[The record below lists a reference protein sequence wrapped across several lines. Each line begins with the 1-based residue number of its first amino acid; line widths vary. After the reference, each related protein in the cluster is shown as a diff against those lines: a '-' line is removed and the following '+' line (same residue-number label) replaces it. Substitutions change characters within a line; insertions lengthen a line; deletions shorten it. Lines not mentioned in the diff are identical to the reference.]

1 MPAYYPVFLDLR
13 GRRCVVIGG
22 GAVGEEKVGRL
33 VEFGADVV
41 VYSPQ
46 VTPAVRALA
55 DEGALTW
62 RRRGYRRGDLDGA
75 FIAIVADTRDSR
87 VNEEAARE
95 ADERS
100 VPLNVN
106 DVTRLCSWIAPAIV
120 RNGDVII
127 AASTG
132 GSSPALARKLREE
145 MAGTSRTG
153 SRYRAIEYGDLA
165 PMLAEARAE
174 LSRRGIRLHPD
185 HWQACITD
193 DLVEMIRL
201 GDAEGAREALMSNL
215 MIGSGCDCP
224 DGVCKMWEDLS
235 PDDNAP

>member
-22 GAVGEEKVGRL
+22 GAIGEEKVERL
-33 VEFGADVV
+33 VDFGAEVV
-41 VYSPQ
+41 VYSLE
-46 VTPAVRALA
+46 VTPAVRALSE
-55 DEGALTW
+55 DGTLTW
-62 RRRGYRRGDLDGA
+62 RRRGYRRGDLEGA
-75 FIAIVADTRDSR
+75 FIAIVADTRDRR

-95 ADERS
+95 AEERN

-106 DVTRLCSWIAPAIV
+106 DVTHLCSWIAPAMV
-120 RNGDVII
+120 RDGDVII

-145 MAGTSRTG
+145 LAGTSRTG
-153 SRYRAIEYGDLA
+153 SRYRPIEYGALA

-174 LSRRGIRLHPD
+174 LFGQGIRLHPD

-193 DLVEMIRL
+193 DLVEMVRL
-201 GDAEGAREALMSNL
+201 GEGERAREALMSNL
-215 MIGSGCDCP
+215 MIGAECGCP
-224 DGVCKMWEDLS
+224 AGVCEMWEDLS
-235 PDDNAP
+235 PREAGD